1 MKEIIVKTQ
10 QEWDALPEKFDQETR
25 IVIDAEPD
33 RIITLTKNK
42 SNSYVDIT
50 GTSFVHLSGVFIVRE
65 MRESSQVGEMRGSS
79 QVGVM
84 WGSSQVGVM
93 WGSSQVG
100 VMWESSQVREMRESS
115 QVARCGKALRSRVMR
130 GSSQVG

>member
-65 MRESSQVGEMRGSS
+65 MREALRFARCGKLSGSRDGEALGRRDG
-79 QVGVM
+79 
-84 WGSSQVGVM
+84 
-93 WGSSQVG
+93 
-100 VMWESSQVREMRESS
+100 EALRF
-115 QVARCGKALRSRVMR
+115 ARCGKALRSA
-130 GSSQVG
+130 